1 MGEIM
6 LAKIAISLWV
16 ISAGILGW
24 FVYKGQTIKNTDSER
39 VVILLDA
46 SEREYVLAEMRG
58 MLTSV
63 QQIILGV
70 ANNDRAA
77 IVRAASA
84 AGMSVAADDNP
95 RLLAKLP
102 MELKALGFSAHKDMD
117 ALADA
122 AQKGVSYTEI
132 MNMLGSSMA
141 KCVACHQTWQ
151 IQIEKK

>member
-1 MGEIM
+1 M

-16 ISAGILGW
+16 ISAGIFGW

>member
-1 MGEIM
+1 M
-6 LAKIAISLWV
+6 LAKIAIGLWV

-24 FVYKGQTIKNTDSER
+24 FVYKGQTIKTPDSER
-39 VVILLDA
+39 IVILLDA

-58 MLTSV
+58 MLSSV
-63 QQIILGV
+63 QQIILGI

-77 IVRAASA
+77 IAKAASA

-102 MELKALGFSAHKDMD
+102 MELKTLGFSAHKDMD

-122 AQKGVSYTEI
+122 AQKGVPYTEI
-132 MNMLGSSMA
+132 MSMLGTSMT

-151 IQIEKK
+151 IGLERK